1 MENKKVILT
10 EVSDDVFKKS
20 LDNTETTLKKLEK
33 PINAL
38 GKTFEG
44 LEAQERF
51 FLCDG
56 LVGTILNM
64 ARLPSYMLSAIA
76 HKYSIFGQLPLTNLQ
91 QMPVSDPNASYI
103 G

>member
-10 EVSDDVFKKS
+10 EVSDKDFKKS
-20 LDNTETTLKKLEK
+20 LDNTEKTLKKLEK
-33 PINAL
+33 PINAF

-44 LEAQERF
+44 LDSQERF

-56 LVGTILNM
+56 LIGTILNM
-64 ARLPSYMLSAIA
+64 AKLPSYILSAIA
-76 HKYSIFGQLPLTNLQ
+76 HKYSIFGQLPLANIQ
-91 QMPVSDPNASYI
+91 QAPISDPNASYI